1 MLGGVFDAIRRLI
14 SWEDSADPGG
24 YIPVLPPHQGSASSS
39 EMPSNVRRNW
49 SSINIDEESAFQL
62 ASVYREHFAIL
73 PAEWSESMNEATTK
87 CNLIEPLLRTMG
99 WMPLLCERSIYSG
112 VIPDYQNTGRTVA
125 LEAKAAKSLYND
137 ISALNPTSAYKD
149 IADQVATYLG
159 DKNIRSIIYTNG
171 RNWWRFEKDD
181 DAEKIHALRFDLH
194 TASNLLKNNPK
205 NTRDIS
211 NFLSLFHARSFDRGV
226 NGSTSIHV
234 GRVVEYKTCS
244 MFLKDLNR
252 GLG

>member
-24 YIPVLPPHQGSASSS
+24 YIRVVPPQRVSASSS
-39 EMPSNVRRNW
+39 EMPRNVRRNW
-49 SSINIDEESAFQL
+49 SSIDIDEESVFQL
-62 ASVYREHFAIL
+62 AGVYREHFAIL

-99 WMPLLCERSIYSG
+99 WMPLLCAQPLSSG
-112 VIPDYQNTGRTVA
+112 VIPDYQDRNRMVA

-137 ISALNPTSAYKD
+137 VSALNPTSTYRD

-159 DKNIRSIIYTNG
+159 DKDMRSIIYTNG

-211 NFLSLFHARSFDRGV
+211 NFLSLFHARSFDCSV

-252 GLG
+252 GIG